1 MKVLITATETIEYR
15 RSFELEELEA
25 QAGATLEDI
34 QIAVRSELPG
44 RPESVIE
51 ATAWERFKGLV
62 LENHDDGFQERL
74 ERHGDVQGQE
84 WDWTVINEGDEQ

>member
-1 MKVLITATETIEYR
+1 MKVWITATETIEYR
-15 RSFELEELEA
+15 RQFDLDELEA

-34 QIAVRSELPG
+34 EIAVRSELPG
-44 RPESVIE
+44 RPNDVIL

-62 LENHDDGFQERL
+62 IQNHDDDFQARL

-84 WDWTVINEGDEQ
+84 WDWLVTEK